1 MNKTNVN
8 EIENSEINEKNKETT
23 GFVINLQ
30 ETKTLIDQEL
40 NKQEKIIENEVAK
53 NKSSIF
59 SKIFGKKSQK
69 KIKLKK
75 IR

>member
-40 NKQEKIIENEVAK
+40 NKQEKIIENEVVK
-53 NKSSIF
+53 N
-59 SKIFGKKSQK
+59 SQELYILQDFWK
-69 KIKLKK
+69 KIT
-75 IR
+75 